1 MHPTG
6 HTSTRAGRF
15 GRSGRAVTIFAAAG
29 SLMLAACSSS
39 KSSSGSSTTGGGSG
53 ATASSAPGS
62 TAAAGDIASFQA
74 DLAKATAA
82 PTYNGPTSGP
92 APQSG
97 KKIAVVECAAQNT
110 GCAAAAANVKQ
121 ANAAIGWSTNILDG
135 KGTPA
140 GASQAMISAINDGVD
155 GIVLIA
161 IASPTIIQGM
171 SAAKKANVPVVS
183 VVGDNP
189 VGTGTDQVYA
199 EISGSTVES
208 GKAIADY
215 FVVQSKGTAKVAA
228 FHVASL
234 VSTVNR
240 YKGFINEIKK
250 CGGCKVE
257 SDKTYGLVSQSEFTN
272 LIKGTVNANPGIQYI
287 FVDISQYAT
296 IAATA
301 LQQMG
306 LQKKIGVAG
315 IDCLPPEVQSIKDQ
329 TGEVACAN
337 ARVALSGYAAT
348 NELIRAFAKQ
358 KPLNEA
364 YPFRLIDKAII
375 DKESDPYL
383 GGFDVSQGYLKLWGK
398 A

>member
-1 MHPTG
+1 MPPTG
-6 HTSTRAGRF
+6 HTSTHAGRF
-15 GRSGRAVTIFAAAG
+15 GRSGRAVVVFAAAG

-39 KSSSGSSTTGGGSG
+39 KSSSGGSSSTPAGGGNSSAAGSTATGGG
-53 ATASSAPGS
+53 T
-62 TAAAGDIASFQA
+62 ASFQA
-74 DLAKATAA
+74 DLTKAMAA
-82 PTYNGPTSGP
+82 PTYTGPTTGP

-110 GCAAAAANVKQ
+110 GCAAAAENVKQ
-121 ANAAIGWSTNILDG
+121 ANAAIGWSTSILDG
-135 KGTPA
+135 KGNPA
-140 GASQAMISAINDGVD
+140 GASQAMISAINDGAD

-215 FVVQSKGTAKVAA
+215 FIVHSNGKAKVAS

-250 CGGCKVE
+250 CSGCSVAA
-257 SDKTYGLVSQSEFTN
+257 DKTYGLVSQSEFTN
-272 LIKGTVNANPGIQYI
+272 LIKGTINANPGIQYI

-315 IDCLPPEVQSIKDQ
+315 VDCLPPEVQSIKGQ

-348 NELIRAFAKQ
+348 NELIRAFAKE
-358 KPLNEA
+358 KPLDEA
-364 YPFRLIDKAII
+364 YPFRLIDKSII

-398 A
+398 G